1 MIHIQHN
8 HAAQNRNADIG
19 RITVI
24 ILAACLYAG
33 AAGAAGG
40 NYDMSDPMG
49 SGICYFVG
57 MITGKWIF
65 GVSVI
70 AFVACMLSF
79 MSGVEMNEFMKK
91 LASTFAVITGLLA
104 GVNIIKA
111 FASFF
116 GNTSFC

>member
-1 MIHIQHN
+1 MTQTNQNAAMQGSHN
-8 HAAQNRNADIG
+8 DFVRATAVFIALATFTSAAF
-19 RITVI
+19 
-24 ILAACLYAG
+24 AAT
-33 AAGAAGG
+33 
-40 NYDMSDPMG
+40 NYDTSDPMG

-65 GVSVI
+65 GVSVL
-70 AFVACMLSF
+70 AFIGCMLSF

-91 LASTFAVITGLLA
+91 LASVFAVITGLLA

-116 GNTSFC
+116 GNTAFC